1 MQMAGH
7 LWWGLAGVTKESQKS
22 PWVTALEGRLR
33 KTEKLSSSWNQ
44 PGKVWDDPKPPLPG
58 AGLSKWPT

>member
-22 PWVTALEGRLR
+22 PWVTAL
-33 KTEKLSSSWNQ
+33 KTK
-44 PGKVWDDPKPPLPG
+44 KD
-58 AGLSKWPT
+58 